1 VCLTVVMLA
10 YAYSMYKLLSLPT
23 VRQKLSSDPT
33 IEVDVSKLNENV
45 APIPTLFFAYIE
57 MPST

>member
-1 VCLTVVMLA
+1 MLA

-33 IEVDVSKLNENV
+33 KEVDVSKLNENV
-45 APIPTLFFAYIE
+45 APITTLFFAYIE